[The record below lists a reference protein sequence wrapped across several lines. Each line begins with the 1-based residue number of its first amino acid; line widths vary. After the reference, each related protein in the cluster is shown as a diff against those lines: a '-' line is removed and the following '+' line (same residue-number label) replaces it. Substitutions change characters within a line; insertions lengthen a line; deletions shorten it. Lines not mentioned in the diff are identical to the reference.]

1 MKILLL
7 ADGLECSAL
16 NEAGLWLSGL
26 VARWLQRGHEVQAI
40 CVQPLEPWQ
49 EPEDPPGVPVWR
61 PGPGDFENALGE
73 ALAHEPDV
81 VHVASAGPFGPR
93 VVEILRELPVL
104 LDVHDFWPI
113 CPNADLMRRPH
124 LDPCGEHYP
133 FHGCGRC
140 AGLSR
145 LRAMEEKSELAASA
159 RMVVAHS
166 GFNRVRLNA
175 GLMRP
180 IELLDYGVDTQCFR
194 PDPSPPVTPEVARL
208 FATRERP
215 RALLLGPP
223 TPGNGASLLTD
234 LIVATQARVGHFELV
249 VAGRDPGNPDWDQV
263 FRAETRELGLAE
275 HAAVLPW
282 VPRSDLPALYA
293 SCQIAIAPGDG
304 YAPGG
309 LFALQAMATGLPL
322 LVNPT
327 GALEELIHQGDE
339 GMLVSSADIVAFAS
353 ALGVLLI
360 DPMARIAFGES
371 GRLAAVEQHDFER
384 TVTALEDFYDR
395 LRTSPQMRAAS
406 GH

>member
-16 NEAGLWLSGL
+16 NEAALWLCEVL
-26 VARWLQRGHEVQAI
+26 ARWLERGYEVQVVCA
-40 CVQPLEPWQ
+40 QPLEPWQ

-61 PGPGDFENALGE
+61 PGPGDFEDALGE

-93 VVEILRELPVL
+93 VAEILHELPVL

-113 CPNADLMRRPH
+113 CPNGDLLRRPH

-175 GLMRP
+175 GLMRA
-180 IELLDYGVDTQCFR
+180 IELLDYGVDTRRFG
-194 PDPSPPVTPEVARL
+194 PDPSPPATPEIGAL
-208 FATRERP
+208 FATRDRP

-223 TPGNGASLLTD
+223 TPGHGAPLLTD
-234 LIVATQARVGHFELV
+234 LIVAAQARVGHFELV

-263 FRAETRELGLAE
+263 FRAETRELGLAG
-275 HAAVLPW
+275 HVVILPS
-282 VPRSDLPALYA
+282 VPRGDLPALYA
-293 SCQIAIAPGDG
+293 SCQVAIAPGDG
-304 YAPGG
+304 YEPGG
-309 LFALQAMATGLPL
+309 LFALQAMATGLPVL
-322 LVNPT
+322 ANPA
-327 GALEELIHQGDE
+327 GALEELIHQGGE
-339 GMLVSSADIVAFAS
+339 GMLVSSQDIVAFAS
-353 ALGVLLI
+353 ALSVLLI
-360 DPMARIAFGES
+360 DPAARNAFGES
-371 GRLAAVEQHDFER
+371 GRLAVVERHDFER
-384 TVTALEDFYDR
+384 TVHALEDLYDR

-406 GH
+406 GY